1 MITQYQPPLPW
12 RRILALLPIGLLIG
26 LLPWTWILGGVL
38 IIVPL
43 VHPILGLGLLVL
55 SVTAQDAL
63 HVPGGLTL
71 TQCAV
76 PLAAMGWAVWVLAH
90 PQRVLGLGRT
100 SAAWGLFLMVLLLA
114 TSLSG
119 YGPAEGLKELWR
131 WCVAFLA
138 WLIAVTSMRRPWHFV
153 VVVVCLL
160 AGPLANALL
169 GLVQF
174 VTGDGPR
181 AFRMV
186 ADLPYMR
193 AYGTLGQPNSFAV
206 YLNMAWPLGLA
217 LALATTWVAVRRLIT
232 TNPQAEAV
240 RQGDNAPLAEWLL
253 FVAALVLWMVTGIL
267 LAALVA
273 SFSRGAWLGAAIG
286 VLGMLLALGGRSA
299 RVGLVVAGLALLLL
313 LGGTQFL
320 PAPMAT
326 RLTSITSA
334 VQLFDPSTVA
344 VTPANFAVVERM
356 AQLWAGWKM
365 FLAHPLL
372 GVGPGNYTAAYQE
385 FTAGPWFASR
395 GHAHNYYLQIAA
407 EAGLLGL
414 AAYLILLGSVVRTL
428 YQGYSHTSAP
438 MRRAIL
444 IGICGIIA
452 ATAGHGLFEHVYVLH
467 MTIQAATV
475 WGLGVALVRS
485 SEGT

>member
-1 MITQYQPPLPW
+1 
-12 RRILALLPIGLLIG
+12 
-26 LLPWTWILGGVL
+26 
-38 IIVPL
+38 
-43 VHPILGLGLLVL
+43 LLVL

-100 SAAWGLFLMVLLLA
+100 SAAWGLFLTVLLLA

-138 WLIAVTSMRRPWHFV
+138 WLIAVTSLRRPWHFV

-217 LALATTWVAVRRLIT
+217 LALATTRIAVRRLIT
-232 TNPQAEAV
+232 PTPIPSPTGGEGRTGFSMGQF
-240 RQGDNAPLAEWLL
+240 PLAPAWERGLGDEGKIPEGFL
-253 FVAALVLWMVTGIL
+253 YVATLVLWMVTGIL

-286 VLGMLLALGGRSA
+286 VLGMLLAMGGRSA
-299 RVGLVVAGLALLLL
+299 RVGLAVAGLALLLL

-320 PAPMAT
+320 PAPIAT
-326 RLTSITSA
+326 RLESITSA

-407 EAGLLGL
+407 EAGVLGL
-414 AAYLILLGSVVRTL
+414 VAYLILLGSIVRAL
-428 YQGYSHTSAP
+428 YQGRRHTSDS

-467 MTIQAATV
+467 MTIQAATI

>member
-1 MITQYQPPLPW
+1 
-12 RRILALLPIGLLIG
+12 
-26 LLPWTWILGGVL
+26 
-38 IIVPL
+38 
-43 VHPILGLGLLVL
+43 
-55 SVTAQDAL
+55 
-63 HVPGGLTL
+63 
-71 TQCAV
+71 
-76 PLAAMGWAVWVLAH
+76 
-90 PQRVLGLGRT
+90 
-100 SAAWGLFLMVLLLA
+100 
-114 TSLSG
+114 
-119 YGPAEGLKELWR
+119 
-131 WCVAFLA
+131 
-138 WLIAVTSMRRPWHFV
+138 
-153 VVVVCLL
+153 
-160 AGPLANALL
+160 
-169 GLVQF
+169 
-174 VTGDGPR
+174 
-181 AFRMV
+181 
-186 ADLPYMR
+186 
-193 AYGTLGQPNSFAV
+193 
-206 YLNMAWPLGLA
+206 MAWPLGLA
-217 LALATTWVAVRRLIT
+217 LALATTRVAVRRLIT

>member
-1 MITQYQPPLPW
+1 M
-12 RRILALLPIGLLIG
+12 
-26 LLPWTWILGGVL
+26 
-38 IIVPL
+38 
-43 VHPILGLGLLVL
+43 
-55 SVTAQDAL
+55 
-63 HVPGGLTL
+63 
-71 TQCAV
+71 
-76 PLAAMGWAVWVLAH
+76 
-90 PQRVLGLGRT
+90 
-100 SAAWGLFLMVLLLA
+100 
-114 TSLSG
+114 
-119 YGPAEGLKELWR
+119 
-131 WCVAFLA
+131 
-138 WLIAVTSMRRPWHFV
+138 AVTSIRRPWHFV

-169 GLVQF
+169 GLIQF

-193 AYGTLGQPNSFAV
+193 AYGTLGQPNSFAA

-217 LALATTWVAVRRLIT
+217 LALATTRIAVRK
-232 TNPQAEAV
+232 
-240 RQGDNAPLAEWLL
+240 L
-253 FVAALVLWMVTGIL
+253 FRSHAGSIVLALVLWMVTGIL

-286 VLGMLLALGGRSA
+286 GLGMLLALGGRSA
-299 RVGLVVAGLALLLL
+299 RVGLVVAGLALLLV

-320 PAPMAT
+320 PAPIAT

-334 VQLFDPSTVA
+334 VQLFDPNSVA

-356 AQLWAGWKM
+356 AQVWAGWKM

-407 EAGLLGL
+407 EAGVLGL
-414 AAYLILLGSVVRTL
+414 VAYLILLGSIVRAL
-428 YQGYSHTSAP
+428 YQGRRHTSDS

-467 MTIQAATV
+467 MTIQAATI